1 VVHSAK
7 PDTFFKIVEQLYPGP
22 YLEGFSR
29 RTRPGWRSVWSDQA
43 GSLDE
48 VARVFREDWPR
59 RVREERLAKARRAV
73 KPEPPRAQLDTR
85 MGCVEAAIVRR
96 RSAT

>member
-1 VVHSAK
+1 
-7 PDTFFKIVEQLYPGP
+7 
-22 YLEGFSR
+22 
-29 RTRPGWRSVWSDQA
+29 VWSDQA